1 MQPLNGRAP
10 GRKRWVRVGQ
20 QPHVLQR
27 AAKTEKG
34 RLMSTA
40 TQAYPE
46 GAGSYSSQPG
56 SLCAV
61 LHHMISGV
69 PFTDYRC
76 ISTSQKVHLDF
87 LALQ

>member
-1 MQPLNGRAP
+1 MYSR
-10 GRKRWVRVGQ
+10 GQ
-20 QPHVLQR
+20 QRL
-27 AAKTEKG
+27 EKG

-40 TQAYPE
+40 TQTYPE
-46 GAGSYSSQPG
+46 GASSTCCEEEELTPHSGG

-61 LHHMISGV
+61 LHHTISGV

-76 ISTSQKVHLDF
+76 ISTSQRVHLDF